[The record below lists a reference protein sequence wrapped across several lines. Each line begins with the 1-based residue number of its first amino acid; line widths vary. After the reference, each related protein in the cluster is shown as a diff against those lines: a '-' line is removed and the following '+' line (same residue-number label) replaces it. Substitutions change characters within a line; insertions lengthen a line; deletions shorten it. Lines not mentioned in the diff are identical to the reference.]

1 MLPSTMNKVR
11 FRKTLRAGDL
21 EGLRRFFDEGV
32 SIYQEDHDTPS
43 PMEHALGTAN
53 VELVRLLLERGYDVN
68 RIPFRSGKR
77 TALMAAVKCRPI
89 FDLLVA
95 AGADLNAADEHG
107 YTVAHLAAAGSHL
120 DMLAKLQPLGLALNV
135 ETSAGETPFGSATR
149 YGQLDCA
156 AFLLEKGADINHRD
170 SSQLT
175 PLMVA
180 AQKGLVET
188 CQWLLSKGADLY
200 AKDGGGRTA
209 LDWAKANNHTAAV
222 EFLED
227 ALHRAPP
234 PTPAPPRADTS
245 QASSGFIFR
254 LALRL
259 LVKVFGWLEA
269 RGTSPEKDSLPADSE
284 APATPGPANGHSSP
298 RPGSGK
304 VPATASGR
312 FARASCWCGK
322 RTRLPTDGGGTLELK
337 RAESIPCEFSFGVKA
352 SGEEVDY
359 LCLVVR
365 LVDHQGQVWEGESV
379 WSPAWFV
386 MRLTDFDRIYQ
397 PVLFAGAGTDYLE
410 ALEDRWFVRGA
421 RALLDDR
428 FFRELSLAGKRFIVP
443 FKYQAPRL
451 DVAGE
456 LEAGDAEDA
465 GRAGVV
471 VKLSGLYAHESEDS
485 SEPITVPDVVFT
497 VDIGE
502 RLFMSGLYEEEEG
515 LWSEQ
520 DVPELV
526 VFKRAGLSGEPNPH
540 VRFFPG

>member
-1 MLPSTMNKVR
+1 MLPSIMNKVK
-11 FRKTLRAGDL
+11 FRKTLRAGNL

-32 SIYQEDHDTPS
+32 SIYQEDEDTPS
-43 PMEHALGTAN
+43 PMAHALETAN

-68 RIPFRSGKR
+68 RSPFRSGKR

-95 AGADLNAADEHG
+95 AGADLNAANEYG

-120 DMLAKLQPLGLALNV
+120 DVLAKLQPLGLALNV

-156 AFLLEKGADINHRD
+156 AFLLERGADINHRD
-170 SSQLT
+170 SSQMT

-180 AQKGLVET
+180 AQKGLVEV
-188 CQWLLSKGADLY
+188 CQWLLSKGAELY

-227 ALHRAPP
+227 AHRRVSP
-234 PTPAPPRADTS
+234 PAPVPQQTDPG
-245 QASSGFIFR
+245 QASSGFLFR
-254 LALRL
+254 LALRV

-269 RGTSPEKDSLPADSE
+269 RGTSPGKESLPADSQ
-284 APATPGPANGHSSP
+284 AGVTPVPAGADNPQSP
-298 RPGSGK
+298 VSGK
-304 VPATASGR
+304 IPVTASGR

-322 RTRLPTDGGGTLELK
+322 RKRLPTDEGGTLELE
-337 RAESIPCEFSFGVKA
+337 RGEFIPYEFSFGVKA

-365 LVDHQGQVWEGESV
+365 LVDHEGQVWAGESV

-386 MRLTDFDRIYQ
+386 MRLTDFDRISQ
-397 PVLFAGAGTDYLE
+397 PVLFEEAGTDYLE
-410 ALEDRWFVRGA
+410 ALEDRWFIRGA

-428 FFRELSLAGKRFIVP
+428 FYRELSLAGKRYIVP

-451 DVAGE
+451 DVACE
-456 LEAGDAEDA
+456 LEASDADDA
-465 GRAGVV
+465 ARAEVV

-485 SEPITVPDVVFT
+485 SEPMSVPDVVFT

-502 RLFMSGLYEEEEG
+502 RLFINGLYEEEKG
-515 LWSEQ
+515 VWSEQ

-526 VFKRAGLSGEPNPH
+526 IFRQAGMSGAPNPH
-540 VRFFPG
+540 VRFVPG